1 MIRNIVGSLV
11 YVGKGKHAPQWMTEV
26 LHGRDRAQ
34 AAPTFDASGLYLLRV
49 EYENS
54 WGLPAPRL
62 GGPHLAHATV
72 E

>member
-1 MIRNIVGSLV
+1 
-11 YVGKGKHAPQWMTEV
+11 MTEV

-62 GGPHLAHATV
+62 RGPHLALATV